1 MKQPKNIEYTIA
13 KIVTGI
19 AMAFPVAYIR
29 SISFFMGNTKVAF
42 CSWETLQKQPLFQ
55 LLETGSLK
63 FPEGAYQSV
72 IVDAVDLEGNVV
84 TLNSSIASAFYS
96 IN

>member
-29 SISFFMGNTKVAF
+29 SISFFMGKTRVAF
-42 CSWETLQKQPLFQ
+42 CSWESLQKQPLFQ
-55 LLETGSLK
+55 LLEGSNMPYDTA
-63 FPEGAYQSV
+63 FQSV
-72 IVDAVDLEGNVV
+72 IVDAVDLEGNSI
-84 TLNSSIASAFYS
+84 TLNSPVAAMLYAE
-96 IN
+96 N